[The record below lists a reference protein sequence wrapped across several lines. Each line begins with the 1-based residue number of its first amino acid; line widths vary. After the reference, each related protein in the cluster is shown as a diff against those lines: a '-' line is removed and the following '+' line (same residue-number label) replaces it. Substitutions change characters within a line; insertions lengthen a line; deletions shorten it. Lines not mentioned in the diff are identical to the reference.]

1 MKDLSGPDCLI
12 VDGDYFL
19 GFPLCQFLLRK
30 GCRVAWASRLTS
42 REKKSLKSLSDQIS
56 FGEKIPQDLSLFQY
70 LFFFFND
77 NQKKLEAITKVVKDK
92 SIKLIVV
99 VAEETA
105 KINFAQYKNINLRVV
120 RFSDV

>member
-42 REKKSLKSLSDQIS
+42 REKKGLESLSDKIS
-56 FGEKIPQDLSLFQY
+56 FEEKIPQDFSLFQKY
-70 LFFFFND
+70 KLYGLFCLN
-77 NQKKLEAITKVVKDK
+77 NMRK
-92 SIKLIVV
+92 
-99 VAEETA
+99 
-105 KINFAQYKNINLRVV
+105 RVL
-120 RFSDV
+120 